1 MPRVNRRSKSG
12 DAATLTQSIA
22 TDGPSVTS
30 RRVPDPEKVALRAY
44 QRFEMR
50 GCVHGRD
57 QEDWFEAERELTEA
71 SDD

>member
-1 MPRVNRRSKSG
+1 MPRVNRRSKSR
-12 DAATLTQSIA
+12 DAATLTHIA
-22 TDGPSVTS
+22 TDRPSVTS

-71 SDD
+71 SDE